1 MFTDHRYRIYGVVA
15 YGIVMALLNIGPA
28 LGWFAVEQAESI
40 EKAATAFAIALGIID
55 ASLVEKR
62 RKDGSISAL
71 PDDIVEESSDEE
83 RTE

>member
-1 MFTDHRYRIYGVVA
+1 MFTNHRTRIYGVVA
-15 YGIVMALLNIGPA
+15 YGIVMALLHIGPTF
-28 LGWFAVEQAESI
+28 GWLSVEQAESI
-40 EKAATAFAIALGIID
+40 EKAATALAIALGIID

-83 RTE
+83 HAE